1 MSLASKKTARQEK
14 TTQSTIRREKPVR
27 FRLCSFDHRLLDQ
40 VSSKLV
46 KIARDMGARVSG
58 PIPLPVKIQKY
69 TVLRGPHVDKTS
81 REQFESRTHKRLIDM
96 YNLSPQATD
105 ALSKIDIPSGVEIDV
120 KSM

>member
-1 MSLASKKTARQEK
+1 VSSVSQKTANKEKKSTVRQ
-14 TTQSTIRREKPVR
+14 EKPVR

-40 VSSKLV
+40 VSQKLV

-69 TVLRGPHVDKTS
+69 TILRGPHVDKTS
-81 REQFESRTHKRLIDM
+81 REQFESRTHKRVIDM
-96 YNLSPQATD
+96 YSLSPQATD

>member
-1 MSLASKKTARQEK
+1 MSSVSEKTARKEK
-14 TTQSTIRREKPVR
+14 KQGAVRQEKPVR

-69 TVLRGPHVDKTS
+69 TILRGPHVDKTS

-96 YNLSPQATD
+96 YSLSPQATD

>member
-1 MSLASKKTARQEK
+1 VKEKTA
-14 TTQSTIRREKPVR
+14 QSAVRKEKPVR

-46 KIARDMGARVSG
+46 KIARDMHARVSG

-69 TVLRGPHVDKTS
+69 TVLRGPHIDKTS

-96 YNLSPQATD
+96 YSLSPQATD

>member
-1 MSLASKKTARQEK
+1 MSPVSEK
-14 TTQSTIRREKPVR
+14 SAHKEKSAQGAVRREKPVR

>member
-1 MSLASKKTARQEK
+1 VSSDSEKTARK
-14 TTQSTIRREKPVR
+14 DKKKQSAVRQEKPVR

-40 VSSKLV
+40 VSQKLV

-58 PIPLPVKIQKY
+58 PIPLPVKVQKY
-69 TVLRGPHVDKTS
+69 TILRGPHVDKTS

-96 YNLSPQATD
+96 YSLSPQATD

>member
-1 MSLASKKTARQEK
+1 VSLVSKKPARQEK
-14 TTQSTIRREKPVR
+14 TAQNAIRREKPVR